1 MIGQW
6 TKARGLV
13 AGALLLP
20 ALLLAGCGADTPTVT
35 AIPTA
40 MVTAPTSAPPVATDT
55 MVPAKPTDTAMM
67 VAPTATAMTVMTPT
81 AMTAMT
87 PTAMMAGT
95 ETPGMMAGTETPG
108 MMAGTETPG
117 MMAGTETPGM
127 MGSPTAAG
135 TAAATAVPATPPPT
149 PASSYVPGAH
159 KGTIPAPAKLKEAGK
174 LTFGT
179 DASYP
184 PQEYVDA
191 AGKPVGFDMD
201 IAAEIASRMGL
212 ELNVVNFK
220 FDDIIPALNAG
231 QFDAVIS
238 AMTINEKR
246 QAVVDFVRYFEA
258 GQAVLVPKGNPKG
271 IKTLDDLSGK
281 TAVAE
286 SGTTEEDTLKA
297 LNVKLK
303 AAGKPEVNIL
313 LYPTDTDAVDQ
324 LRVGRA
330 DATLHDSPV
339 AAYYATLNPAFEVAI
354 ANFDSAPEG
363 IAVAKSNAEM
373 SSTIGKAIKAMTDD
387 GTMAAILKKWG
398 ITQ

>member
-87 PTAMMAGT
+87 PTA
-95 ETPGMMAGTETPG
+95 
-108 MMAGTETPG
+108 

>member
-1 MIGQW
+1 MTGRLTQ
-6 TKARGLV
+6 ARGLV
-13 AGALLLP
+13 AGVLLLP
-20 ALLLAGCGADTPTVT
+20 TLLLAGCGTDTPTAT

-40 MVTAPTSAPPVATDT
+40 AATTAPTTAPPQPTDT
-55 MVPAKPTDTAMM
+55 AMAAKPTDTAMAAKPTDTVM
-67 VAPTATAMTVMTPT
+67 AVAPTNT

-87 PTAMMAGT
+87 PAVPAAGT
-95 ETPGMMAGTETPG
+95 GTPDMMGTGTPGMMNGTGTPG
-108 MMAGTETPG
+108 MMGTGTPA
-117 MMAGTETPGM
+117 MA

-135 TAAATAVPATPPPT
+135 TAAATAVPPTPPPT
-149 PASSYVPGAH
+149 PASAYVPGAH

-174 LTFGT
+174 LTFGS

-191 AGKPVGFDMD
+191 SGKPVGFDID
-201 IAAEIASRMGL
+201 IANEIASRMGL

-220 FDDIIPALNAG
+220 FDAILPALNSS

-238 AMTINEKR
+238 AMTITDDRAK
-246 QAVVDFVRYFEA
+246 VVDFVRYFEA
-258 GQAVLVPKGNPKG
+258 GQAVLVAKGNPKG

-286 SGTTEEDTLKA
+286 AGTVEETTLTT
-297 LNVKLK
+297 LNAKLK
-303 AAGKPEVNIL
+303 TAGKPQVTVLI
-313 LYPTDTDAVDQ
+313 YPTDTDAVDQ

-354 ANFDSAPEG
+354 ANFESAPEG
-363 IAVAKSNAEM
+363 IAVAKANPEM
-373 SSTIGKAIKAMTDD
+373 SAAISKAIKAMTDD

-398 ITQ
+398 IK